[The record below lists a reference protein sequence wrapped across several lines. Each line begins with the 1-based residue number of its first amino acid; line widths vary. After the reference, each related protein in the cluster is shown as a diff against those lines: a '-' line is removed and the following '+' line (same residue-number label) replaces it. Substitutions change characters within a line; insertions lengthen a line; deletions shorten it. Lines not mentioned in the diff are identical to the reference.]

1 MANIVY
7 MGTPYY
13 SVPPMDKLLA
23 AGHKISLLI
32 CQPDKKQGRG
42 HRLLPPATKKFAL
55 QHNIEIFQPNNF
67 RTAEVQIKLQLQ
79 QADFFVVIAYGKIL
93 PKVIL
98 AIPKQACINVH
109 GSLLPK
115 WRGAAP
121 IQFSLLNGESETG
134 VCSML
139 MDEGM
144 DTGDLL
150 LAEKTKILPEDTLD
164 NLSRRM
170 AEMSADIILKTITM
184 FDQITPQPQ
193 NNDLATYT
201 RLISNQ
207 DRLVNW
213 QQSASLIY
221 NQFRG
226 LSPKPGIF
234 TYFRTKRIM
243 LKSISSLPNFPQS
256 APPGTLLRPN
266 KNELLVSCGS
276 GAIQINACQPE
287 NKKKM
292 DVKDFL
298 NGYQIKNDEK
308 FENEL

>member
-7 MGTPYY
+7 MGTPFYA
-13 SVPPMDKLLA
+13 VPPMEKLLA
-23 AGHKISLLI
+23 AGHKISLLV

-42 HRLLPPATKKFAL
+42 HRLLPPATKKLAL
-55 QHNIEIFQPNNF
+55 QHNIEIYQPNSL
-67 RTAEVQIKLQLQ
+67 RTEDAQKKLLDQ

-93 PKVIL
+93 PKAVL
-98 AIPKQACINVH
+98 DTPKQACINVH

-121 IQFSLLNGESETG
+121 IQFSLLKGDLETG

-150 LAEKTKILPEDTLD
+150 LVEKTEILPEDTLD
-164 NLSRRM
+164 DLSRRM
-170 AEMSADIILKTITM
+170 SSLSADIILKTITT
-184 FDQITPQPQ
+184 FGQITPQPQ

-201 RLISNQ
+201 RLITNE

-213 QQSASLIY
+213 QQPARSIY

-234 TYFRTKRIM
+234 TFFRSKRMM
-243 LKSISSLPNFPQS
+243 LKSISFLPDFDIS
-256 APPGTLLRPN
+256 APSGTLLRHN
-266 KNELLVSCGS
+266 KNELLVSCDS

-287 NKKKM
+287 NKKIM
-292 DVKDFL
+292 DIKDFL
-298 NGYQIKNDEK
+298 NGYRIENDEK
-308 FENEL
+308 FEIEL